1 MIDTK
6 TPNAHPLL
14 QDSMKDDW
22 EEICL
27 NVEDRKGIFG
37 NQLWIAYAI
46 IAILFTLYIP
56 SIYFVYRRLECPE
69 TRARSPY
76 LTMLLIGL
84 LMCDSV
90 INTGISTL
98 DLGDNWNQFWLCLS
112 GIWTTMLIYVPILLI
127 MYLRVYRL
135 KRVFELYEN
144 YLKTM
149 RVTLGD

>member
-1 MIDTK
+1 
-6 TPNAHPLL
+6 
-14 QDSMKDDW
+14 
-22 EEICL
+22 
-27 NVEDRKGIFG
+27 
-37 NQLWIAYAI
+37 
-46 IAILFTLYIP
+46 
-56 SIYFVYRRLECPE
+56 
-69 TRARSPY
+69 
-76 LTMLLIGL
+76 MLLIGL

-90 INTGISTL
+90 VNTGISVL
-98 DLGDNWNQFWLCLS
+98 DLGNNWNQFWLCLS

>member
-1 MIDTK
+1 MD
-6 TPNAHPLL
+6 
-14 QDSMKDDW
+14 
-22 EEICL
+22 
-27 NVEDRKGIFG
+27 DRKGLFG
-37 NQLWIAYAI
+37 KQPWIAYVI
-46 IAILFTLYIP
+46 IALLLVIFIS
-56 SIYFVYRRLECPE
+56 SIIFVYRRIECPE

-84 LMCDSV
+84 LMCDS
-90 INTGISTL
+90 ITNTSISLL
-98 DLGDNWNQFWLCLS
+98 DLGNNWNQFWICLS